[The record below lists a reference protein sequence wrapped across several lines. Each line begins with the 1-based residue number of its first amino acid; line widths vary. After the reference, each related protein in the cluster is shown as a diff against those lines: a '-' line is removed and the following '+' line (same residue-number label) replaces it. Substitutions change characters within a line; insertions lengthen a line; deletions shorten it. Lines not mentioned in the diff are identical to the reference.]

1 MSTSEQHDVSRRD
14 PLADEPATIDER
26 YPADQEQYGDQQQ
39 RGSDPVLARTEDG
52 SGHSR
57 RTGFDEI
64 DASEGRTGDPG
75 LVDETRGH
83 DDLARDD
90 LARDDVSRDDVSRD
104 DVSHGD
110 ATHDDL
116 ARDTAHDDVNQP
128 RATDATADTAT
139 TAGAGATGTGAT
151 GTGATGTGATGTGA
165 TGTGATGTGAT
176 TGTAATTG
184 SSGVTGSTGA
194 DDTEQRA
201 PLVPADRADQFASRW
216 NEVKGMFVDEPRKAV
231 QQADAL
237 VGELLDDLERSF
249 REQRKDIERGL
260 ENDDTST
267 EDLRMALRRYRSFFD
282 RLLSV

>member
-1 MSTSEQHDVSRRD
+1 MSTSEQHDVSRHD
-14 PLADEPATIDER
+14 PLTDEPATVDER
-26 YPADQEQYGDQQQ
+26 HPADQEQYGEQQLD
-39 RGSDPVLARTEDG
+39 SDPVLARTEDG

-64 DASEGRTGDPG
+64 DATETRTDDPG

-90 LARDDVSRDDVSRD
+90 LARDDLARGDVSRDDVSRG
-104 DVSHGD
+104 DV
-110 ATHDDL
+110 AHDDL
-116 ARDTAHDDVNQP
+116 ARDAGRDDLNQP

-139 TAGAGATGTGAT
+139 TAGTGAT
-151 GTGATGTGATGTGA
+151 AGAG
-165 TGTGATGTGAT
+165 
-176 TGTAATTG
+176 
-184 SSGVTGSTGA
+184 GVTGSTEA
-194 DDTEQRA
+194 DASEQRA
-201 PLVPADRADQFASRW
+201 PLVPSDRADQFASRW

-249 REQRKDIERGL
+249 REQRQDIERGL

>member
-14 PLADEPATIDER
+14 PLADEPATTDER
-26 YPADQEQYGDQQQ
+26 YPADQEQYGERQQLED
-39 RGSDPVLARTEDG
+39 DPVLARTEDG

-64 DASEGRTGDPG
+64 DATENRTDDPG
-75 LVDETRGH
+75 RVEETRGH
-83 DDLARDD
+83 DNLAREDLARDD
-90 LARDDVSRDDVSRD
+90 ASRDDASRD
-104 DVSHGD
+104 DLS
-110 ATHDDL
+110 
-116 ARDTAHDDVNQP
+116 RDTARDDVNQP
-128 RATDATADTAT
+128 RAAADPATT
-139 TAGAGATGTGAT
+139 TAGTGAST
-151 GTGATGTGATGTGA
+151 GGG
-165 TGTGATGTGAT
+165 
-176 TGTAATTG
+176 
-184 SSGVTGSTGA
+184 GVTGSTEA
-194 DDTEQRA
+194 DATEQRA
-201 PLVPADRADQFASRW
+201 PLVPSDRADQFASRW

>member
-14 PLADEPATIDER
+14 PLADEPATTDER
-26 YPADQEQYGDQQQ
+26 YPADQEHGERQQLED
-39 RGSDPVLARTEDG
+39 DPVLARTEAG

-64 DASEGRTGDPG
+64 DATENRTDDPG
-75 LVDETRGH
+75 RVEETRGH
-83 DDLARDD
+83 DNLAREDLARDD
-90 LARDDVSRDDVSRD
+90 ASRDDASRD
-104 DVSHGD
+104 DLS
-110 ATHDDL
+110 
-116 ARDTAHDDVNQP
+116 RDTARGEVNQP
-128 RATDATADTAT
+128 RAAADPATT
-139 TAGAGATGTGAT
+139 TAGTGAST
-151 GTGATGTGATGTGA
+151 GGG
-165 TGTGATGTGAT
+165 
-176 TGTAATTG
+176 
-184 SSGVTGSTGA
+184 GVTGSTEA
-194 DDTEQRA
+194 DATEQRA
-201 PLVPADRADQFASRW
+201 PLVPSDRADQFASRW

>member
-14 PLADEPATIDER
+14 PLADEPAATDER
-26 YPADQEQYGDQQQ
+26 HPADQEQYRERQQLED
-39 RGSDPVLARTEDG
+39 DPVLARTEDG

-64 DASEGRTGDPG
+64 DATENRTDDPG
-75 LVDETRGH
+75 RVEETRGN
-83 DDLARDD
+83 DNLAREDLARDD
-90 LARDDVSRDDVSRD
+90 ASRDDASRD
-104 DVSHGD
+104 DLS
-110 ATHDDL
+110 
-116 ARDTAHDDVNQP
+116 RDTARDDVNQP
-128 RATDATADTAT
+128 RAAADPAT
-139 TAGAGATGTGAT
+139 TAGMGASTGG
-151 GTGATGTGATGTGA
+151 G
-165 TGTGATGTGAT
+165 
-176 TGTAATTG
+176 
-184 SSGVTGSTGA
+184 GVTGSPEA
-194 DDTEQRA
+194 DAAEQRA
-201 PLVPADRADQFASRW
+201 PLVPSDRADQFASRW

>member
-1 MSTSEQHDVSRRD
+1 MSTSEQHDVGRRD
-14 PLADEPATIDER
+14 PLADEPGTVDER
-26 YPADQEQYGDQQQ
+26 YPADQEQYGEQQQ
-39 RGSDPVLARTEDG
+39 VDSDPVLARTDDG

-64 DASEGRTGDPG
+64 DETEGRTDDPG
-75 LVDETRGH
+75 VVDDTRGH
-83 DDLARDD
+83 DDLAREDLARDDLARDD
-90 LARDDVSRDDVSRD
+90 LARDDLAR
-104 DVSHGD
+104 
-110 ATHDDL
+110 DDL
-116 ARDTAHDDVNQP
+116 ARDDLSRGDAARDDLAQDTGRDAVNEP
-128 RATDATADTAT
+128 RAADGTADTAT
-139 TAGAGATGTGAT
+139 AAGTGA
-151 GTGATGTGATGTGA
+151 A
-165 TGTGATGTGAT
+165 
-176 TGTAATTG
+176 TG

-194 DDTEQRA
+194 DSTEQRA
-201 PLVPADRADQFASRW
+201 PLVPSDRADQFASRW

>member
-14 PLADEPATIDER
+14 PLAEEPAAVDER
-26 YPADQEQYGDQQQ
+26 HPADQEQYSDQQQ
-39 RGSDPVLARTEDG
+39 LEDDPVLARTEDG

-64 DASEGRTGDPG
+64 DASENRTDDPG
-75 LVDETRGH
+75 LTDETRAH

-90 LARDDVSRDDVSRD
+90 LARDDLAR
-104 DVSHGD
+104 
-110 ATHDDL
+110 DDL
-116 ARDTAHDDVNQP
+116 ARDDDVSRGDAARADAARGDTARDDLARDAAGDDMNQP
-128 RATDATADTAT
+128 RAADAAT
-139 TAGAGATGTGAT
+139 TAGAGATTGA
-151 GTGATGTGATGTGA
+151 G
-165 TGTGATGTGAT
+165 
-176 TGTAATTG
+176 
-184 SSGVTGSTGA
+184 GVTGSTEA
-194 DDTEQRA
+194 DATEQRA
-201 PLVPADRADQFASRW
+201 PLVPSDRADQFASRW

>member
-14 PLADEPATIDER
+14 PLADEPATTDER
-26 YPADQEQYGDQQQ
+26 YPADQEQYGERQQLED
-39 RGSDPVLARTEDG
+39 DPVLARTEDG

-64 DASEGRTGDPG
+64 DATENRTDDPG
-75 LVDETRGH
+75 RVEETRGH
-83 DDLARDD
+83 DNLAREDLARDD
-90 LARDDVSRDDVSRD
+90 ASRDDASRD
-104 DVSHGD
+104 DLS
-110 ATHDDL
+110 
-116 ARDTAHDDVNQP
+116 RDTARDDVNQP
-128 RATDATADTAT
+128 RAAADPATT
-139 TAGAGATGTGAT
+139 TAGMGASTGG
-151 GTGATGTGATGTGA
+151 G
-165 TGTGATGTGAT
+165 
-176 TGTAATTG
+176 
-184 SSGVTGSTGA
+184 GVTGSPEA
-194 DDTEQRA
+194 DATEQRA
-201 PLVPADRADQFASRW
+201 PLVPSDRADQFASRW

>member
-14 PLADEPATIDER
+14 PLADEPATTDER
-26 YPADQEQYGDQQQ
+26 YPADQEQYGERQQLED
-39 RGSDPVLARTEDG
+39 DPVLARTEDG

-64 DASEGRTGDPG
+64 DATENRTDDPG
-75 LVDETRGH
+75 RVEETRGH
-83 DDLARDD
+83 DNLAREDLARDD
-90 LARDDVSRDDVSRD
+90 ASRDDASR
-104 DVSHGD
+104 
-110 ATHDDL
+110 
-116 ARDTAHDDVNQP
+116 DDVNQP
-128 RATDATADTAT
+128 RAAADPATT
-139 TAGAGATGTGAT
+139 TAGTGAST
-151 GTGATGTGATGTGA
+151 GGG
-165 TGTGATGTGAT
+165 
-176 TGTAATTG
+176 
-184 SSGVTGSTGA
+184 GVTGSTEA
-194 DDTEQRA
+194 DATEQRA
-201 PLVPADRADQFASRW
+201 PLVPSDRADQFASRW

>member
-14 PLADEPATIDER
+14 PLADEPAATDER
-26 YPADQEQYGDQQQ
+26 HPADQEQYGERQQLED
-39 RGSDPVLARTEDG
+39 DPVLARTEDG
-52 SGHSR
+52 SWHSR

-64 DASEGRTGDPG
+64 DATENRTDNPGR
-75 LVDETRGH
+75 VEETRGH
-83 DDLARDD
+83 DNLAREDLARDD
-90 LARDDVSRDDVSRD
+90 LTRDDASRDDASRD
-104 DVSHGD
+104 DLS
-110 ATHDDL
+110 
-116 ARDTAHDDVNQP
+116 RDTARDDVNQP
-128 RATDATADTAT
+128 RAADATADPATT
-139 TAGAGATGTGAT
+139 TAGMGASTGG
-151 GTGATGTGATGTGA
+151 G
-165 TGTGATGTGAT
+165 
-176 TGTAATTG
+176 
-184 SSGVTGSTGA
+184 GVTSSTEA
-194 DDTEQRA
+194 DATEQRA
-201 PLVPADRADQFASRW
+201 PLVPSDRADQFASRW

>member
-14 PLADEPATIDER
+14 PLADEPATTDER
-26 YPADQEQYGDQQQ
+26 YPTDQEQYGERQQLAD
-39 RGSDPVLARTEDG
+39 DPVLARTEDG

-64 DASEGRTGDPG
+64 DATENRTGDSD

-83 DDLARDD
+83 DGLAREDLARDD
-90 LARDDVSRDDVSRD
+90 LARDDVSRDDASRD
-104 DVSHGD
+104 DVSRGGAAHDDLTGD
-110 ATHDDL
+110 AT
-116 ARDTAHDDVNQP
+116 RDDVNQP
-128 RATDATADTAT
+128 RAADTAT
-139 TAGAGATGTGAT
+139 TATTAGTGAATGTAG
-151 GTGATGTGATGTGA
+151 G
-165 TGTGATGTGAT
+165 
-176 TGTAATTG
+176 
-184 SSGVTGSTGA
+184 TGSTEA
-194 DDTEQRA
+194 DATEQRA
-201 PLVPADRADQFASRW
+201 PLVPSDRADQFASRW

>member
-14 PLADEPATIDER
+14 PLADEPATTDER
-26 YPADQEQYGDQQQ
+26 YPADQEQYGERQQLED
-39 RGSDPVLARTEDG
+39 DPVLARTEDG

-64 DASEGRTGDPG
+64 DATENRTDNPGR
-75 LVDETRGH
+75 VEETRGH
-83 DDLARDD
+83 DNLAREDLARDD
-90 LARDDVSRDDVSRD
+90 LTRDDASRDDASRD
-104 DVSHGD
+104 DLS
-110 ATHDDL
+110 
-116 ARDTAHDDVNQP
+116 RDTAHDDVNQP
-128 RATDATADTAT
+128 RAADAAT
-139 TAGAGATGTGAT
+139 TAGAGATTGA
-151 GTGATGTGATGTGA
+151 G
-165 TGTGATGTGAT
+165 
-176 TGTAATTG
+176 
-184 SSGVTGSTGA
+184 GVTGSTEA
-194 DDTEQRA
+194 DATEQRA
-201 PLVPADRADQFASRW
+201 PLVPSDRADQFASRW

>member
-14 PLADEPATIDER
+14 PLADEPATTDER
-26 YPADQEQYGDQQQ
+26 YPADQEQYGERQQLED
-39 RGSDPVLARTEDG
+39 DPVLARTEAG

-64 DASEGRTGDPG
+64 DATENRTDDPG
-75 LVDETRGH
+75 RVEETRGH
-83 DDLARDD
+83 DNLAREDLARDD
-90 LARDDVSRDDVSRD
+90 ASRDDASRN
-104 DVSHGD
+104 
-110 ATHDDL
+110 
-116 ARDTAHDDVNQP
+116 DVNQP
-128 RATDATADTAT
+128 RAAADPATT
-139 TAGAGATGTGAT
+139 TAGTGAST
-151 GTGATGTGATGTGA
+151 GGG
-165 TGTGATGTGAT
+165 
-176 TGTAATTG
+176 
-184 SSGVTGSTGA
+184 GVTGSTEA
-194 DDTEQRA
+194 DATEQRA
-201 PLVPADRADQFASRW
+201 PLVPSDRADQFASRW

>member
-14 PLADEPATIDER
+14 PLADEPATTDER
-26 YPADQEQYGDQQQ
+26 YPADQEQYGERQQLED
-39 RGSDPVLARTEDG
+39 DPVLARTEDG

-64 DASEGRTGDPG
+64 DATENRTDDPG
-75 LVDETRGH
+75 RVEETRGH
-83 DDLARDD
+83 DNLAREDLARDD
-90 LARDDVSRDDVSRD
+90 ASRDDASRD
-104 DVSHGD
+104 DLS
-110 ATHDDL
+110 
-116 ARDTAHDDVNQP
+116 RDTARDDVNQP
-128 RATDATADTAT
+128 QATAAPAPT
-139 TAGAGATGTGAT
+139 TAGMGASTGG
-151 GTGATGTGATGTGA
+151 G
-165 TGTGATGTGAT
+165 
-176 TGTAATTG
+176 
-184 SSGVTGSTGA
+184 GVTGSPEA
-194 DDTEQRA
+194 DATEQRA
-201 PLVPADRADQFASRW
+201 PLVPSDRADQFASRW